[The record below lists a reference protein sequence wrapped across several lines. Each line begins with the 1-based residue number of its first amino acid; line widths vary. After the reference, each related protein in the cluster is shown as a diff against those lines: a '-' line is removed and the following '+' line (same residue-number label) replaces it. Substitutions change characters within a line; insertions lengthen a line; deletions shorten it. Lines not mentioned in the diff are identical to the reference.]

1 MSEPGVWVIL
11 AVCQSGVG
19 NGHGV
24 ITAALTGS
32 SISLYRT
39 LCLSHPPL
47 THTHTPHCSCDLFPS
62 EGNARE
68 RERERNGSSDGAP
81 HRKQEHGGN
90 ETQAEPDRC
99 HTPGLREYRTE
110 VCTWERGW
118 WEEGGGDYLFSVW
131 REAECIRASQRGLCL
146 AHV

>member
-32 SISLYRT
+32 SISLYRS
-39 LCLSHPPL
+39 LCLSHPPPP
-47 THTHTPHCSCDLFPS
+47 PHHSLCDLFPS
-62 EGNARE
+62 RRSSEGNE
-68 RERERNGSSDGAP
+68 KKKKKKRNGSSDGAP
-81 HRKQEHGGN
+81 HRKQERGGN

-110 VCTWERGW
+110 VCTWER
-118 WEEGGGDYLFSVW
+118 EE
-131 REAECIRASQRGLCL
+131 RGRGRKKKAPHFLCGAKRSAL
-146 AHV
+146 GRVGQDCV